1 MVILERDVQHIYPDK
16 WDELNAIDGEF
27 NQIESGLGFPAKKR
41 FQLLIGADEVN
52 TLIVERQWPSMAA
65 MEAAYEK
72 AMADGQ
78 PFDLVVLD
86 LAMPVMSGQECIK
99 ELLAIDPEAKILV
112 MSGLMEDLDKDE
124 ALRKVRRY
132 LRKPFF
138 LPVLLEEVRKA
149 LGTDDWQSA

>member
-1 MVILERDVQHIYPDK
+1 VEEKMVILERDVQHIYPDK

-72 AMADGQ
+72 AMADTGWQ
-78 PFDLVVLD
+78 ALAAKSNAIIKDHRYEVYLVL
-86 LAMPVMSGQECIK
+86 S
-99 ELLAIDPEAKILV
+99 
-112 MSGLMEDLDKDE
+112 
-124 ALRKVRRY
+124 
-132 LRKPFF
+132 
-138 LPVLLEEVRKA
+138 
-149 LGTDDWQSA
+149 